1 MHSSL
6 SPDAPLP
13 LGGPSVTQSD
23 ADLSRGGDARLVELV
38 EAAKRGER
46 DAFGRIY
53 DEFQLP
59 VYRYARARLRI
70 AADAED
76 AAAET
81 FIAAFRAI
89 GRYTWSGMPFEAW
102 LFRIARSKVVDQQRR
117 MARRRTTD
125 LDAADPGSL
134 PRADDVASVAMARQ
148 DSEALFAAMRRL
160 SGDQQEVLAMRF
172 FAGLSVAETAEAMG
186 RSAQAV
192 KQLQFRAVTAL
203 RDRMA
208 REP

>member
-13 LGGPSVTQSD
+13 LGGTSVTHVD
-23 ADLSRGGDARLVELV
+23 ADFSPGGDARLVDLV

-46 DAFGRIY
+46 AAFGEIY

-59 VYRYARARLRI
+59 IYRYARARLRI

-76 AAAET
+76 ATAET

-102 LFRIARSKVVDQQRR
+102 LFRIARSKVVDHQRR
-117 MARRRTTD
+117 MARRPTTD
-125 LDAADPGSL
+125 LDATDPALL
-134 PRADDVASVAMARQ
+134 PRADDVASVAIARQ

-160 SGDQQEVLAMRF
+160 STDQQDVLALRF
-172 FAGLSVAETAEAMG
+172 FGGLSVAETAEAMG

-192 KQLQFRAVTAL
+192 KQLQFRAVGAL
-203 RDRMA
+203 RDRMG
-208 REP
+208 RGR